1 MMLFSMCELISIF
14 PDFLERM
21 YNLPNYAK
29 VFIFVLMVVAEV
41 AKTPAT
47 NLEPG
52 GPSPILSLLSP
63 STCLPLGPMFPDHTP
78 PWLAVS
84 PWPAWGKN
92 PGGPNTHLFEESD
105 DILTD
110 LGEADNDIV
119 HEDVVEGGMVSA
131 LPPGLVQ
138 D

>member
-1 MMLFSMCELISIF
+1 
-14 PDFLERM
+14 
-21 YNLPNYAK
+21 
-29 VFIFVLMVVAEV
+29 
-41 AKTPAT
+41 
-47 NLEPG
+47 
-52 GPSPILSLLSP
+52 
-63 STCLPLGPMFPDHTP
+63 MFPDHTP

-84 PWPAWGKN
+84 PWPAWGRN